1 VVILCQKTKCQP
13 TTDILRIPEIYH
25 KYRYANISQQFK
37 GPKNLLLVGDIAGF
51 INLKKHSKHNK
62 FRVAGHLLA
71 TAVCEPGG
79 F

>member
-1 VVILCQKTKCQP
+1 LTDAVLTVPYEILKMEKKSG
-13 TTDILRIPEIYH
+13 TDILRETQISQ

-62 FRVAGHLLA
+62 FASPV
-71 TAVCEPGG
+71 T
-79 F
+79 